1 MSSMTNRMT
10 SPSLLP
16 YGDPVRR
23 VDRHSEGEQPP
34 GSIVAT
40 DDPELIRRWAL
51 RHRAEPAT
59 GEATASGPAMV
70 DVHDGDA
77 GIRFNFPAAA
87 KFRSITWDV
96 CLRAGHAGNDSEWPV
111 STGAQAQA
119 LENDTSIGST
129 LTSTTY
135 APQACCAPYPAET
148 GRVSSSGTG
157 IGRGLR
163 REVIGSALALSL
175 CRGCVSAAWP
185 PACVPDHCRRPSPDA
200 SPAGDQDADFRAAL
214 AVHLPTTG
222 YEFRLHMK
230 GARR

>member
-87 KFRSITWDV
+87 KFRSITWD
-96 CLRAGHAGNDSEWPV
+96 EWF
-111 STGAQAQA
+111 
-119 LENDTSIGST
+119 ENFNAHHLMFVYERDMPG
-129 LTSTTY
+129 TT
-135 APQACCAPYPAET
+135 PS
-148 GRVSSSGTG
+148 GRY
-157 IGRGLR
+157 RL
-163 REVIGSALALSL
+163 
-175 CRGCVSAAWP
+175 
-185 PACVPDHCRRPSPDA
+185 VPRHK
-200 SPAGDQDADFRAAL
+200 L
-214 AVHLPTTG
+214 
-222 YEFRLHMK
+222 
-230 GARR
+230 